1 MPDVD
6 ELDHIWRAG
15 LSAAAAAMAPVTDP
29 VARVAA
35 RVRRRRRARATLTSI
50 GAAALVVVVIF
61 TGFVL
66 ARNPHGTHVATTP
79 PAEPVNV
86 VVGWHGTLRIRFP
99 GREAS
104 ENQAP
109 RVNLPH
115 GQLRFTVRS
124 YGTHRLVIDGVPGF
138 NPQVV
143 TDGTPVVVT
152 VRLARG
158 TYLMH
163 CTIPGHT
170 ESGEVAI
177 LVVE

>member
-6 ELDHIWRAG
+6 ELDHIWREG

-50 GAAALVVVVIF
+50 GAAALVLVVIF

-66 ARNPHGTHVATTP
+66 ARNPHGGHVATTP

-86 VVGWHGTLRIRFP
+86 VVGWHGKLRIRFP
-99 GREAS
+99 GREVS
-104 ENQAP
+104 GSAP
-109 RVNLPH
+109 RVHLPQ

-138 NPQVV
+138 NPRVV
-143 TDGTPVVVT
+143 TDGTPVVVM
-152 VRLARG
+152 VQLAPG

-170 ESGEVAI
+170 ESGEEAI
-177 LVVE
+177 LVVD